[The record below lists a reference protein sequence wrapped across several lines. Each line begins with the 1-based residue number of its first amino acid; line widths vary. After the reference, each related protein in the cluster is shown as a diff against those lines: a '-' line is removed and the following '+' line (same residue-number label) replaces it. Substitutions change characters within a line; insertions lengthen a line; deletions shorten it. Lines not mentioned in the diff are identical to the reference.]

1 VVSEPFFPPLVRGLP
16 AGISRA
22 RLPTP
27 FPVGTVNCYLLTE
40 PPVTLVDPGTLTAAS
55 LKGLRALL
63 AGAGCA
69 LDDIEQVVVTHAHPD
84 HFGAAAWV
92 ARRSGGVIL
101 AGRDEVPAIRG
112 ESGSRLPPELMTSL
126 GVPRGLVDQVG
137 AAWGAVRVVEWADT
151 AEVEVV
157 PVDDGDIVRAGGRS
171 LTAHVTPGHASGHL
185 SLWSEDARLLMSG
198 DHLLGRI
205 VPLAALEPSPDG
217 GHRKSLREYLAS
229 LDRFVSLDPAVVLP
243 GHGASFTGVEVLARR
258 LVVHHEDRCASVRGV
273 VAELGRPTP
282 YEVAQRLL
290 WQADGSRL
298 IQGVAEAVGHL
309 DLLEAEGDVVVDAE
323 GAELRYRIAG

>member
-1 VVSEPFFPPLVRGLP
+1 
-16 AGISRA
+16 
-22 RLPTP
+22 
-27 FPVGTVNCYLLTE
+27 VNCYLLTE
-40 PPVTLVDPGTLTAAS
+40 SPVTIVDPGTLTAAS

-69 LDDIEQVVVTHAHPD
+69 FDDIEQVVVTHAHPD

-101 AGRDEVPAIRG
+101 AGRDEVAAIRG
-112 ESGSRLPPELMTSL
+112 EAGSRLQPELMASL
-126 GVPRGLVDQVG
+126 GVPSALVSQVG
-137 AAWGAVRVVEWADT
+137 AAWGAVRVVEWAEE

-157 PVDDGDIVRAGGRS
+157 PVDDGDTIRAGGRS

-185 SLWSEDARLLMSG
+185 SLWSEDAQLLMSG

-205 VPLAALEPSPDG
+205 VPLPALEPAPAGG
-217 GHRKSLREYLAS
+217 GHRRSLREYLSS

-243 GHGASFTGVEVLARR
+243 GHGSAFTGVDVLARR
-258 LVVHHEDRCASVRGV
+258 LAVHHEDRCASVRGV

-298 IQGVAEAVGHL
+298 VQGVAEAVGHL
-309 DLLEAEGDVVVDAE
+309 DLLEDEGDVVVDAE
-323 GAELRYRIAG
+323 EGQLRYRVAG